1 MIYNSGGIM
10 PSKRKMIMVRAT
22 DEEQERIRE
31 IAEKEKRTISNLILW
46 LVDQYPKLRST
57 PKEGRK

>member
-1 MIYNSGGIM
+1 M